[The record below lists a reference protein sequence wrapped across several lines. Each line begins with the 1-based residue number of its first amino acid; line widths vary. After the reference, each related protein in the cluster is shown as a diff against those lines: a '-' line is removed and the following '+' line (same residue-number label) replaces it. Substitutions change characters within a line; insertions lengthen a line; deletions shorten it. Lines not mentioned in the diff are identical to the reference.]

1 MVELLTL
8 LKGMTFLTRFILRGE
23 RKSMIELERQA
34 KYLASVVD
42 RFYELLGPR
51 NWVFHEDLEPT
62 RIDALLGFPVEDAE
76 RALIDQYKERETLR
90 FWVGRLA
97 RFPEL
102 QVRMALIERAEADF
116 REGRYYATVQTLI
129 SVMDGFVN
137 DVVSDERRGL
147 HARDEDDMTAWDSVV
162 GHHMGLTH
170 AHKTFTKT
178 FRKTSIE
185 DVRELYRNG
194 IVHGMLVNYDNDVVG
209 AKAWNRLFAV
219 ADWATSREKQRAVP
233 KQRPSWRELLRSI
246 DRNRRVRES
255 LDLWRPSSA
264 LAGDDDFE
272 TDPVVVA
279 SRAYLEAWRAKNY
292 GRMAALLSPL
302 LTEDTP
308 GKTAGM
314 VREEFDETRLGSF
327 DLQRV
332 DHKAAAVAQVD
343 ISLTIDGERR
353 LGRMRWIRT
362 GPDDRAVAP
371 NQDGTWRLMTW
382 SATAMANERRDDA
395 FDAAAQGA

>member
-1 MVELLTL
+1 MVELLTQ
-8 LKGMTFLTRFILRGE
+8 LKSIKLVTRFILRGE
-23 RKSMIELERQA
+23 RKSMLELERQV

-42 RFYELLGPR
+42 RFYDLLGPR
-51 NWVFHEDLEPT
+51 HWVFHEDFDPT
-62 RIDALLGFPVEDAE
+62 RIDALLGFPAEVAE

-137 DVVSDERRGL
+137 DVVSEERRGL

-178 FRKTSIE
+178 FRKTSTE
-185 DVRELYRNG
+185 EVHELYRNG
-194 IVHGMLVNYDNDVVG
+194 IVHGMLVNYDNDLVG

-219 ADWATSREKQRAVP
+219 ADWAASREKGRAIP
-233 KQRPSWRELLRSI
+233 KQRPSWRELFRSI
-246 DRNRRVRES
+246 DQNRRVREA
-255 LDLWRPSSA
+255 LDLWRPSSL
-264 LAGDDDFE
+264 LAEDDDFE
-272 TDPVVVA
+272 SDLVVAA

-302 LTEDTP
+302 LAEDTP

-314 VREEFDETRLGSF
+314 VRAEFDETELGSF

-343 ISLTIDGERR
+343 IGLTVDGKRR

-362 GPDDRAVAP
+362 GPDGQSVAP
-371 NQDGTWRLMTW
+371 NQDGSWRLMTW
-382 SATAMANERRDDA
+382 TATAMANEWRDDGV
-395 FDAAAQGA
+395 DSAAQ